1 MLSDEIP
8 VYISLTSI
16 YNTQGYLFNTLQT
29 VLTQSRKPDKIF
41 LYLSEEPY
49 ILDDGFKNKEI
60 THTGLVELLHNNSL
74 IDVRWVKNIGS
85 FRKLLPLL
93 KEKWEEDCFIITI
106 DDDTLYH
113 EDLIFNLLNDYN
125 KYKCVI
131 GYRGFT
137 PHVKNIQHFDYSMRG
152 PVKRLNLHNFLMGKG
167 GILYK
172 PQFFHNTGNLIFNDE
187 LYLKI
192 CNKQDDVWFY
202 TVRILNKVECFV
214 GTKTWETKPCS
225 SNGLFDHF
233 NIYGNM
239 NTTVFRKLFRRLSDM
254 GYTF

>member
-16 YNTQGYLFNTLQT
+16 YNTQDYLFNTLQT

-49 ILDDGFKNKEI
+49 ILDDGFKHKEI
-60 THTGLVELLHNNSL
+60 THTVLVELLHNNSL

-131 GYRGFT
+131 GYRGVT
-137 PHVKNIQHFDYSMRG
+137 PPVENIQHFDFSRKG
-152 PVKRLNLHNFLMGKG
+152 RLKELTLHNFVSGKG
-167 GILYK
+167 GVLYK

-192 CNKQDDVWFY
+192 CSKQDDIWFY
-202 TVRILNKVECFV
+202 IVRILNRVECFV
-214 GTKTWETKPCS
+214 GTKTWQTKEYTS
-225 SNGLFDHF
+225 KGLFSHF
-233 NIYGNM
+233 NKHGNM
-239 NTTVFRKLFRRLSDM
+239 NTKVFRKLFRRLSDM

>member
-1 MLSDEIP
+1 MLCDEIP

-16 YNTQGYLFNTLQT
+16 YSTQEYLFNTLRT
-29 VLTQSRKPDKIF
+29 VLRQTRKPDKIF

-49 ILDDGFKNKEI
+49 ILDVGFKNKEI
-60 THTGLVELLHNNSL
+60 THIGLVELLHSSS
-74 IDVRWVKNIGS
+74 IIEVRWVKNIGS

-106 DDDTLYH
+106 DDDTLYR

-125 KYKCVI
+125 EYKCVI

-137 PHVKNIQHFDYSMRG
+137 PHVENIQNFDYSKKG
-152 PVKRLNLHNFLMGKG
+152 PVKRLNLHNFLTGKG

-192 CNKQDDVWFY
+192 CNKQDDIWFY
-202 TVRILNKVECFV
+202 IVRVLNKVECFV
-214 GTKTWETKPCS
+214 GAKAWQTREYS
-225 SNGLFDHF
+225 SVGLFDHF
-233 NIYGNM
+233 NKHGSL
-239 NTTVFRKLFRRLSDM
+239 NTKVFKNLFRRLSEM